1 MYRNV
6 VFFSLSLLRNIELT
20 SVVNRYKL
28 AKFQIMVVLIC

>member
-6 VFFSLSLLRNIELT
+6 VFFSLSLWKNIELT

-28 AKFQIMVVLIC
+28 AKF

>member
-28 AKFQIMVVLIC
+28 AKF

>member
-1 MYRNV
+1 LETSEMNRNAI

-28 AKFQIMVVLIC
+28 AKF

>member
-1 MYRNV
+1 MNRKV

-28 AKFQIMVVLIC
+28 AKFQIMIVLIC

>member
-1 MYRNV
+1 MYRDG
-6 VFFSLSLLRNIELT
+6 FFLSLSFLRNIELT